1 MSTRRLW
8 TLSMVGEPEPGGVPL
23 VQVRT
28 TAEAH
33 DDPAIRSVIEDKA
46 HRDFT
51 RVHKG
56 HVIVSEWWAFEDMEV
71 RD

>member
-8 TLSMVGEPEPGGVPL
+8 MLNMVGEAEEGGIPL
-23 VQVRT
+23 LQVRT

-33 DDPAIRSVIEDKA
+33 DDPAVRSRLEDKA
-46 HRDFT
+46 HQSFT
-51 RVHKG
+51 QAHPG
-56 HVIVSEWWAFEDMEV
+56 HVIASEWWAYEEV

>member
-8 TLSMVGEPEPGGVPL
+8 TLSMVGKPEPGGVPL

-33 DDPAIRSVIEDKA
+33 DDPAVRLWIEEKA

-51 RVHKG
+51 RAHPG
-56 HVIVSEWWAFEDMEV
+56 HVIVSEWWAYEDKEE

>member
-33 DDPAIRSVIEDKA
+33 DDPAVRSRIEDKA

-51 RVHKG
+51 RVHPG
-56 HVIVSEWWAFEDMEV
+56 HVIVSEWWAYEDKEE